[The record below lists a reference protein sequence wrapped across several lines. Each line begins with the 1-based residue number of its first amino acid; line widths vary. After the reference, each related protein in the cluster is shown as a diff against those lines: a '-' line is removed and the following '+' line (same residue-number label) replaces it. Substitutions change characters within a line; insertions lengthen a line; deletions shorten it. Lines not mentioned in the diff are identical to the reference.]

1 LASAHNPGG
10 WENFFFTYDY
20 GSFVNVVTTDG
31 DEHFL
36 RVENRSADDLRNLL
50 QLGRFQEAPD
60 RRANWPNIAALLVW
74 LLSAGT
80 LLVGAVAHRTRCFQ

>member
-1 LASAHNPGG
+1 MIK
-10 WENFFFTYDY
+10 ENQIEFHFPV
-20 GSFVNVVTTDG
+20 SHG

-36 RVENRSADDLRNLL
+36 RFENRSADDLRNLL

-74 LLSAGT
+74 LPSAGT
-80 LLVGAVAHRTRCFQ
+80 LLVGV